1 MVVARSNTSRTV
13 LVTTALINVRRDGM
27 EVKSPPF
34 GPFLVV
40 IHRGPVWTVWLVT
53 VPKERAQFVLM
64 QDTSHLSFS
73 TD

>member
-1 MVVARSNTSRTV
+1 MVVARSNRSRTV
-13 LVTTALINVRRDGM
+13 LVTTALINVRRDG
-27 EVKSPPF
+27 VAAKSTPF

-40 IHRGPVWTVWLVT
+40 IHRGLVWTVWLVT
-53 VPKERAQFVLM
+53 VPNEREFVLM